1 MAERVEKSSLLSSEV
16 KERLET
22 LSENV
27 AIVIKQIISMPRSML
42 T

>member
-27 AIVIKQIISMPRSML
+27 AIVIKQIISML